1 MDKQEKIQK
10 KKAIILEAL
19 KRLLQN
25 DVYSRITVQ
34 SVADEAGFSKGGL
47 LHYFPTKEEMYIE
60 FMEYLFNEIN
70 NDHRNVL
77 KGNLHSKAKASI
89 SAMYG
94 VERFFLDP
102 GTAKIFIN
110 LVLYAYEDEK
120 IMIRLKE
127 FIRRHLELY
136 KTIINEAREDLP
148 QRRKT
153 DLDAEFH
160 ARIAQ
165 IIVICSGL
173 FESIDPLPMDSF
185 NLMRYIISLFRG

>member
-1 MDKQEKIQK
+1 MDKQEKIHK
-10 KKAIILEAL
+10 KKIIILEAL

-34 SVADEAGFSKGGL
+34 AVADEAGFSKGGL

-70 NDHRNVL
+70 NDHKNVL

-102 GTAKIFIN
+102 ATAKILIN
-110 LVLYAYEDEK
+110 LMLYAYEDEK

-136 KTIINEAREDLP
+136 KTIINEAREDQP

-153 DLDAEFH
+153 DFDAEFH

-165 IIVICSGL
+165 TIVMSAGL
-173 FESIDPLPMDSF
+173 FESIDPLPID
-185 NLMRYIISLFRG
+185 NLNFMRYIISLFRG

>member
-1 MDKQEKIQK
+1 MKKPEKIQK

-34 SVADEAGFSKGGL
+34 AVADEAGFSKGGL

-60 FMEYLFNEIN
+60 FMEYLFNEII
-70 NDHRNVL
+70 NDHHNVL
-77 KGNLHSKAKASI
+77 KGNIHSKAKASI

-127 FIRRHLELY
+127 FIRRHLEMY
-136 KTIINEAREDLP
+136 KTIINEAREDVP

-153 DLDAEFH
+153 DFDAEFN

-165 IIVICSGL
+165 IIVICSAL
-173 FESIDPLPMDSF
+173 FESLDPLPVDSLI
-185 NLMRYIISLFRG
+185 LMRYIISLFRG

>member
-1 MDKQEKIQK
+1 
-10 KKAIILEAL
+10 
-19 KRLLQN
+19 
-25 DVYSRITVQ
+25 
-34 SVADEAGFSKGGL
+34 
-47 LHYFPTKEEMYIE
+47 MYIE

-70 NDHRNVL
+70 NDHKNVL

-102 GTAKIFIN
+102 ATAKILIN
-110 LVLYAYEDEK
+110 LMLYAYEDEK

-127 FIRRHLELY
+127 FIRRHMELY
-136 KTIINEAREDLP
+136 KTIINEAREDQP

-153 DLDAEFH
+153 DFDAEFH

-165 IIVICSGL
+165 IIVMCAGL
-173 FESIDPLPMDSF
+173 FESIDPLPID
-185 NLMRYIISLFRG
+185 NLNFMRYIISLFRG

>member
-1 MDKQEKIQK
+1 MDKQEKIHK
-10 KKAIILEAL
+10 KKIIILEAL

-34 SVADEAGFSKGGL
+34 AVADEAGFSKGGL

-70 NDHRNVL
+70 NDHKNVL

-102 GTAKIFIN
+102 ATAKILIN
-110 LVLYAYEDEK
+110 LMLYAYEDEK
-120 IMIRLKE
+120 IMVRLKE

-136 KTIINEAREDLP
+136 KTIINEAREDQP

-153 DLDAEFH
+153 DFDAEFH

-165 IIVICSGL
+165 TIVMSAGL
-173 FESIDPLPMDSF
+173 FESIDPLPID
-185 NLMRYIISLFRG
+185 NLNFMRYIISLFRG

>member
-1 MDKQEKIQK
+1 MDKQEKIHK
-10 KKAIILEAL
+10 KKIIILEAL

-34 SVADEAGFSKGGL
+34 AVADEAGFSKGGL

-70 NDHRNVL
+70 NDHKNVL

-102 GTAKIFIN
+102 ATAKILIN
-110 LVLYAYEDEK
+110 LMLYAYEDEK

-127 FIRRHLELY
+127 FIRRHMELY
-136 KTIINEAREDLP
+136 KTIINEAREDQP

-153 DLDAEFH
+153 DFDAEFH

-165 IIVICSGL
+165 TIVMSAGL
-173 FESIDPLPMDSF
+173 FESIDPLPID
-185 NLMRYIISLFRG
+185 NLNFMRYIISLFRG

>member
-1 MDKQEKIQK
+1 MDKQEKIHK
-10 KKAIILEAL
+10 KKIIILEAL

-34 SVADEAGFSKGGL
+34 AVADEAGFSKGGL

-70 NDHRNVL
+70 SDHKNVL

-102 GTAKIFIN
+102 ATAKILIN
-110 LVLYAYEDEK
+110 LMLYAYEDEK
-120 IMIRLKE
+120 IMVRLKE

-136 KTIINEAREDLP
+136 KTIINEAREDQP

-153 DLDAEFH
+153 DFDAEFH

-165 IIVICSGL
+165 TIVMSAGL
-173 FESIDPLPMDSF
+173 FESIDPLPID
-185 NLMRYIISLFRG
+185 NLNFMRYIISLFRG

>member
-1 MDKQEKIQK
+1 MKKQEKIQK
-10 KKAIILEAL
+10 KKTLILEAL

-25 DVYSRITVQ
+25 NVYSRITVQ
-34 SVADEAGFSKGGL
+34 DVADEAGFSKGGL
-47 LHYFPTKEEMYIE
+47 LHYFPTKEDMYIE
-60 FMEYLFNEIN
+60 FMEYLFNSIN
-70 NDHRNVL
+70 DEHRNIL

-102 GTAKIFIN
+102 STAKVLIN
-110 LVLYAYEDEK
+110 LILYAYEDEK
-120 IMIRLKE
+120 IMVRLKE

-153 DLDAEFH
+153 DFDAEFH

-165 IIVICSGL
+165 ILMISAGL
-173 FESIDPLPMDSF
+173 FESIDPLPID
-185 NLMRYIISLFRG
+185 NLNLIRYIISIFRG